1 MATSSRPRNPRGE
14 GSKLREQLIAA
25 TAEVLD
31 EVGDAD
37 RISVRAIATRAGVS
51 PTALYLHFPDRD
63 ALVDATVDAGF
74 AAFNDA
80 LLTAAGEHDDPRAA
94 LAAMGR
100 AYLHFAAE
108 QPALYSVLFSAR
120 RPLGPSLPKEGERAA
135 SLDGLATLLRASDPA
150 LGADAGV
157 QKALDVWSALHGF
170 AMLRAAR
177 GAMDWPPDG
186 VYADRVLAAHL
197 PARA

>member
-1 MATSSRPRNPRGE
+1 MATTSRRRNPRGE

-37 RISVRAIATRAGVS
+37 RVSVRAITRRAGVS

-74 AAFNDA
+74 AAFNEA
-80 LLTAAGEHDDPRAA
+80 LLTAAGAHDDPRAA

-100 AYLHFAAE
+100 AYLRFTAA
-108 QPALYSVLFSAR
+108 QPALYAVLFSAR
-120 RPLGPSLPKEGERAA
+120 RPLAPSLPKGGDRGA
-135 SLDGLATLLRASDPA
+135 SLEGLAALLRACDPA
-150 LGADAGV
+150 LDADAGV
-157 QKALDVWSALHGF
+157 QKALDIWSALHGF

-177 GAMDWPPDG
+177 GTMDWPPDG

-197 PARA
+197 PAKP